1 MKKFSVIA
9 IAALMSVAMMSTL
22 PALADPP
29 GNNGT
34 VKLDGRPFEKPA
46 DPDNEP
52 HIACRLQ
59 LDFFGFDQGD
69 YFATATFEL
78 QAPTLGTSNL
88 LLTKSNIFVGED
100 PAGGGTD
107 VDAQVPINLSGA
119 LASSGATPHPIQGYH
134 VKVTVNAPFSIGA
147 DTKYKVFWV
156 QPCAS

>member
-1 MKKFSVIA
+1 VKKLSMVALIA
-9 IAALMSVAMMSTL
+9 IASLTLMSAL
-22 PALADPP
+22 PAQADPP

-34 VKLDGRPFEKPA
+34 IKLDGRPFENPA

-59 LDFFGFDQGD
+59 LDFFGFDQGN
-69 YFATATFEL
+69 YYATATFEL
-78 QAPTLGTSNL
+78 QAPTLGADNL
-88 LLTKSNIFVGED
+88 LLTKSNIFVGGD

-107 VDAQVPINLSGA
+107 VDAQVPVNINGA
-119 LASSGATPHPIQGYH
+119 LLSSGATPQPNQGYH
-134 VKVTVNAPFSIGA
+134 VKVSVTAPFSIGA